1 MYHTTYNSNYIHVGE
16 TLHLYSKTWL
26 FIFVVWQII
35 SNLCSW
41 ASTSKRLVYI
51 PSWKSIFCM
60 QSIPNQFLPLQEAHR
75 AALNPSESRWNS
87 ASTSS
92 RCQTPWIGSCQH
104 WNIFTANFPYS
115 FFFPGLLPL
124 LAIFLFFGAFLP
136 LNMKGQ
142 ILPLE
147 QIHSRGCL
155 P

>member
-92 RCQTPWIGSCQH
+92 RCQTPRIGSCQH

-115 FFFPGLLPL
+115 FFSWFASSPCHFP
-124 LAIFLFFGAFLP
+124 
-136 LNMKGQ
+136 
-142 ILPLE
+142 ILWCFSSTKHEWPDPS
-147 QIHSRGCL
+147 SRAN